1 MSRLR
6 TAAAHSLR
14 LGYVPLGVGDAL
26 VGSGDAEVRVGDGDG
41 EVDAEVRVG
50 DGDGDGEVR
59 VGDGAGEVD
68 REAVGVGLVL
78 DRVGGALGVIGVIV
92 GAGVPGRGRAV
103 GRRVGRQAGCVY
115 VVRGR

>member
-50 DGDGDGEVR
+50 DGDGEVR
-59 VGDGAGEVD
+59 VGDGEVD

-78 DRVGGALGVIGVIV
+78 DRVGGALGAIGVIV